1 MQLYEVMVMVL
12 KRKKII
18 LLATII
24 IVTAIAVALFV
35 GFLSSDEKTE
45 YEGTLVDIG
54 TTTCV
59 SL

>member
-1 MQLYEVMVMVL
+1 MVL